1 MKSLLILIFVLF
13 LNLLVALISFA
24 DSLSPSKLLL
34 KKVEIDFEPSKVF
47 LLEEFS
53 GNRLGSKEL
62 LFKVLKNKN
71 QEIENKYIITVA
83 GLPSNEAK
91 PISILLESSKPNQRI
106 LEAASSLIENSDF
119 VEPSEIDQIRAR
131 ILDLRSQSVAL
142 EKDLSAKQVQVED
155 LQAKAASLARLNRL
169 VEAQNTVASLSRKLE
184 GLESDK
190 SNIKLLLDIVKQE
203 QSSARLASSEGA
215 ISRDLRLLSQEGA
228 GAKRRNK
235 LLLNDSQREAA
246 EKTIEKARGLNLESL
261 REKAQIY
268 NAKQYPAQGIGTEDS
283 KGLADEYNTKH
294 NL

>member
-91 PISILLESSKPNQRI
+91 PI
-106 LEAASSLIENSDF
+106 
-119 VEPSEIDQIRAR
+119 
-131 ILDLRSQSVAL
+131 
-142 EKDLSAKQVQVED
+142 
-155 LQAKAASLARLNRL
+155 
-169 VEAQNTVASLSRKLE
+169 
-184 GLESDK
+184 
-190 SNIKLLLDIVKQE
+190 
-203 QSSARLASSEGA
+203 
-215 ISRDLRLLSQEGA
+215 
-228 GAKRRNK
+228 
-235 LLLNDSQREAA
+235 
-246 EKTIEKARGLNLESL
+246 
-261 REKAQIY
+261 
-268 NAKQYPAQGIGTEDS
+268 
-283 KGLADEYNTKH
+283 
-294 NL
+294 